1 MTNTL
6 KLKAAIVGSGL
17 NQEQVAENLEMTIA
31 TLNYKINNK
40 SEFRAS
46 EIKKLSE
53 VLNLTNEEVNTIFFD
68 DWVEK
73 EQKILNK

>member
-53 VLNLTNEEVNTIFFD
+53 VLNLTNEEVNAIFFAEK
-68 DWVEK
+68 VE
-73 EQKILNK
+73 

>member
-53 VLNLTNEEVNTIFFD
+53 VLNLTNEEVNTIFFA
-68 DWVEK
+68 DWIEK